1 MLVCRSVTTI
11 ADLLQAGERPLYS
24 FEFFP
29 PKDEI
34 QQRQLWQAVRQLEAL
49 GPDFVSVTYGAS
61 GSTRDRT
68 ITATEAIA
76 QHTTLRSMAHLT
88 CASQSRDQLRRVI
101 GSYAAAGVRHVL
113 AIRGDMPGGPRSP
126 GSHPEGLNNAT
137 ELVAMVRELGNF
149 CVGVAAFPEPHP
161 EQDDPELD
169 ARVLVAKAEAG
180 ASFAITQ
187 LFFTV
192 ADYFAL
198 VDRVRA
204 LGCDLPII
212 PGIMPITNVRQVK
225 RFAELSGAALPTA
238 VTERIQAV
246 ADDPDQVRRVGI
258 AVATEMSEQLLD
270 GGAPGLHFFTQ
281 NRSRATREIYAN
293 LHRCGVERDQP
304 LGRPGQRDVERPHAA
319 GGGGHDLVRRDHQ
332 HRVVLQALGSERG

>member
-1 MLVCRSVTTI
+1 MPVRPATI
-11 ADLLQAGERPLYS
+11 ADLLHSEERPLYS

-34 QQRQLWQAVRQLEAL
+34 QQRQLWQTVRQLEAL

-76 QHTTLRSMAHLT
+76 EHTTMRSMAHLT
-88 CASQSRDQLRRVI
+88 CASQSRDQLRNVV

-113 AIRGDMPGGPRSP
+113 AIRGDMPGGPREP
-126 GSHPEGLNNAT
+126 WVRHPEGLNNAT
-137 ELVAMVRELGNF
+137 ELVAMVRELGTF

-161 EQDDPELD
+161 ERNDPELD

-192 ADYFAL
+192 SDYFRL
-198 VDRVRA
+198 VERVRA

-212 PGIMPITNVRQVK
+212 PGIMPITNVRQVE
-225 RFAELSGAALPTA
+225 RFAELSGAALPAA
-238 VTERIQAV
+238 VTERIHEV
-246 ADDPDQVRRVGI
+246 ADDEDQVRKVGI
-258 AVATEMSEQLLD
+258 AIATEMSEQLLA

-293 LHRCGVERDQP
+293 LHQ
-304 LGRPGQRDVERPHAA
+304 
-319 GGGGHDLVRRDHQ
+319 VRSR
-332 HRVVLQALGSERG
+332 A

>member
-1 MLVCRSVTTI
+1 MPVRSATI
-11 ADLLQAGERPLYS
+11 AELLHSGRGPLFS

-34 QQRQLWQAVRQLEAL
+34 QQRQLWQAIRELEAL

-68 ITATEAIA
+68 IKVTEDIA
-76 QHTTLRSMAHLT
+76 QHTTLRAMAHLT

-101 GSYAAAGVRHVL
+101 GSYAASGVRHVL
-113 AIRGDMPGGPRSP
+113 AIRGDMPGGPRVP
-126 GSHPEGLNNAT
+126 FEAHPEGLHNAT

-161 EQDDPELD
+161 ERNDHDLD
-169 ARVLVAKAEAG
+169 ARILVDKARAG

-187 LFFTV
+187 LFFTG

-212 PGIMPITNVRQVK
+212 PGIMPITNLRQLK
-225 RFAELSGAALPTA
+225 RFAELSGAALPAA
-238 VTERIQAV
+238 VTDRIQAV
-246 ADDPDQVRRVGI
+246 ADDEDQVRKVGI
-258 AVATEMSEQLLD
+258 MIATELSAQLLA

-293 LHRCGVERDQP
+293 LHQER
-304 LGRPGQRDVERPHAA
+304 
-319 GGGGHDLVRRDHQ
+319 RR
-332 HRVVLQALGSERG
+332 A